1 MSGRALLGAF
11 VLGLAVIGGA
21 GAGLNGNWSDHLTG
35 AEEVPVRDTPG
46 QGQAIFHLSDDG
58 QSIDYKLIA
67 TNIDNVRQAHIHIGT
82 AGVNG
87 PVVVFLYGLVAAGGG
102 RENGLLAKGTFTA
115 ANFVGPLAG
124 QPFSALVDAMRSG
137 NAYVNVHTDNGV
149 APPNEGPG
157 DFPGGEI
164 RAQIIEE

>member
-21 GAGLNGNWSDHLTG
+21 GAGLNGNWSDHLSG
-35 AEEVPVRDTPG
+35 AQEVPTRDTKG

-58 QSIDYKLIA
+58 QSIDYRLIA
-67 TNIDNVRQAHIHIGT
+67 TNIDNVRQAHIHLGA

-87 PVVVFLYGLVAAGGG
+87 PVVVFLYGLVPAGGG
-102 RENGLLAKGTFTA
+102 RQTGVLATGSFTA
-115 ANFVGPLAG
+115 ANFIGPLAG

>member
-21 GAGLNGNWSDHLTG
+21 GAGLNGNWSDHLSG
-35 AEEVPVRDTPG
+35 AQEVPTRDTKG
-46 QGQAIFHLSDDG
+46 QGQASFHLADDG
-58 QSIDYKLIA
+58 QSSDYRLIA
-67 TNIDNVRQAHIHIGT
+67 TNIDNVRQAHIHLGA

-87 PVVVFLYGLVAAGGG
+87 PVVVFLYGLVPAGGG
-102 RENGLLAKGTFTA
+102 RQTGVLATGSFTA
-115 ANFVGPLAG
+115 ANFIGPLAG